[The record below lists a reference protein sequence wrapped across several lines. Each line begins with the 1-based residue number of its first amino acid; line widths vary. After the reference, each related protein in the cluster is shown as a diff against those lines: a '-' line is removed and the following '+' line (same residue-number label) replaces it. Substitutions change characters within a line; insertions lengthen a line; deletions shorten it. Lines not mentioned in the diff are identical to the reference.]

1 MNLRNLKTNGLAI
14 LALGLT
20 MVATA
25 SAAIDPVLLNLVM
38 PDAKI
43 LSGIQVDQSVAS
55 PFGQYVLGQM
65 QAGDDGFQKF
75 ILSTGFDPRRDLHE
89 VLAATNSDGS
99 SKTVSVLAIGRG
111 VFVPSQI
118 LATATAEGGTIT
130 SYRGFSIIAEPGSAS
145 PTAIVFFD
153 ASTVAAGDLASVKA
167 AIDRK
172 VAGNTFSGPL
182 AQKAKDA
189 SATNQAWFATVSPL
203 SVFLGDK
210 LGSTGLSAIGD
221 NTLLQSVVQ
230 ASGGV
235 NFGSATVTVTGDAMT
250 TSGQNAQALVD
261 ILKFLVS
268 LVPSSDPNIKSL
280 ASGATFSVNGTT
292 AHLVLALPEQQLEQL
307 FMPHVGAKAHKA
319 RAAQVR

>member
-1 MNLRNLKTNGLAI
+1 MELKTIALAI
-14 LALGLT
+14 LAAA
-20 MVATA
+20 ATA

-43 LSGIQVDQSVAS
+43 LSGIQVDAGDWHRCSR
-55 PFGQYVLGQM
+55 QYVLGQM

-89 VLAATNSDGS
+89 LLAATNSDGT
-99 SKTVSVLAIGRG
+99 SKTASGLAIGRG

-118 LATATAEGGTIT
+118 LAAACAQGGTIT
-130 SYRGFSIIAEPGSAS
+130 PYRGFNIIADPNAAS

-153 ASTVAAGDLASVKA
+153 ASTVAAGDLASVRA

-172 VAGNTFSGPL
+172 LANATFSGAL
-182 AQKAKDA
+182 AQKAKDGQHYQSGMVRDCD
-189 SATNQAWFATVSPL
+189 SAVGISWRQARHGT
-203 SVFLGDK
+203 
-210 LGSTGLSAIGD
+210 GSTASD
-221 NTLLQSVVQ
+221 NNLLQSVVQ

-250 TSGQNAQALVD
+250 SSAQNAQALVD

-268 LVPSSDPNIKSL
+268 LVPSTDPNVKSL
-280 ASGATFSVNGTT
+280 ASGAGRS
-292 AHLVLALPEQQLEQL
+292 A
-307 FMPHVGAKAHKA
+307 
-319 RAAQVR
+319 

>member
-1 MNLRNLKTNGLAI
+1 MNLRNIALAI
-14 LALGLT
+14 LAAA
-20 MVATA
+20 ATA

-55 PFGQYVLGQM
+55 PFGQYVLNQM

-89 VLAATNSDGS
+89 VLAATSSDGTS
-99 SKTVSVLAIGRG
+99 TTPSVIALCRG

-118 LATATAEGGTIT
+118 LAAATAQGGTIT
-130 SYRGFSIIAEPGSAS
+130 QYKGFSIIAGPDATS

-153 ASTVAAGDLASVKA
+153 STTAAAGDLASVKA

-172 VAGNTFSGPL
+172 LAGSTFGGAL

-189 SATNQAWFATVSPL
+189 SVSNSAWFATTTPL
-203 SVFLGDK
+203 SSFLSGK
-210 LGSTGLSAIGD
+210 LGNTGLTGLSD
-221 NTLLQSVVQ
+221 NNLLQSVVQ

-235 NFGSATVTVTGDAMT
+235 NFGTSTVTLTGDAV
-250 TSGQNAQALVD
+250 TSSAQNAQALVD

-268 LVPSSDPNIKSL
+268 LVPSTDPNIKSL
-280 ASGATFSVNGTT
+280 ASSATFSVIGTT
-292 AHLVLALPEQQLEQL
+292 AHLVLAVPEQQVEQL
-307 FMPHVGAKAHKA
+307 FMPHTTTPKA
-319 RAAQVR
+319 RKAAAVRIR

>member
-1 MNLRNLKTNGLAI
+1 MKLKTIAIAI
-14 LALGLT
+14 LAAA
-20 MVATA
+20 ATA

-43 LSGIQVDQSVAS
+43 LSGIQVDASLAS

-89 VLAATNSDGS
+89 VLAATNSDGT
-99 SKTVSVLAIGRG
+99 SKTPSVLAIGRG

-118 LATATAEGGTIT
+118 LAAATAQGGTIT
-130 SYRGFSIIAEPGSAS
+130 SYKGLSIIAS
-145 PTAIVFFD
+145 PDSTSSTAIVFFD

-172 VAGNTFSGPL
+172 QANATFSGAL

-189 SATNQAWFATVSPL
+189 STTNQAWFATVTPL

-210 LGSTGLSAIGD
+210 LGSTGLNSLSD
-221 NTLLQSVVQ
+221 NNLLQSVVQ

-250 TSGQNAQALVD
+250 SSAQNAQALVD

-268 LVPSSDPNIKSL
+268 LVPSTDPNIKSL

-307 FMPHVGAKAHKA
+307 FMPNAGAKVRKS
-319 RAAQVR
+319 RPAQVR